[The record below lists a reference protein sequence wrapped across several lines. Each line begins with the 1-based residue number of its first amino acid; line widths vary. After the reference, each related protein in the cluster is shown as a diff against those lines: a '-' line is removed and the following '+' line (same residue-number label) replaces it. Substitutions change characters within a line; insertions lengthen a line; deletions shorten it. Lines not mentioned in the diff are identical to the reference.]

1 MRSFLVLAIAFA
13 GTTARADGFYFTESV
28 GVSLPRGDLEPYVLQ
43 PMKVRLA
50 VGARWRFLAIEPWMS
65 ADMQGDREG
74 AFKGFLG
81 GEPPDGTSDLATYG
95 VDAKLI
101 GRLDKHLSV
110 YVRGGPS
117 IVSANG
123 VLAGY
128 SGYGIGTSA
137 GVSISGKVRALGF
150 LWAPL
155 FFMKRGPFITG
166 SLYMDQGF
174 DFYRLKMAGAPDLD
188 GRVGHV
194 SVGFSLGSDF

>member
-1 MRSFLVLAIAFA
+1 MRFLVVLAIAPA
-13 GTTARADGFYFTESV
+13 STTARADGFYFTESV

-65 ADMQGDREG
+65 ADMQGDRVG
-74 AFKGFLG
+74 AWKGYLG
-81 GEPPDGTSDLATYG
+81 GDPPDGTSDLATYG
-95 VDAKLI
+95 VDAKLV

-117 IVSANG
+117 IAEANG

-128 SGYGIGTSA
+128 SGYGLGVSS
-137 GVSISGKVRALGF
+137 GVSISGRVRALGF

-155 FFMKRGPFITG
+155 FFVKRGPFITG
-166 SLYMDQGF
+166 SLYLDQGF
-174 DFYRLKMAGAPDLD
+174 DFYRLKMAGAPDIN